1 MSEEFETD
9 KLKPE
14 FRSAGLVDA
23 EMQGMNFRGYAAVFD
38 SPWNKSLIERMG
50 YVESI
55 ARGAFRKALTAV
67 KNGDYNVPLTWQHD
81 RNAVLAT
88 TRSGNL
94 SLREDGKGLLVEAR
108 LPDTTLGRDVREMI
122 ERGDVRGMSYGI
134 ESMRQD
140 SNVSRKNGVMHR
152 SIANVRRLI
161 DTTLTWEPTY
171 DETTVEL
178 RSLSGFTA
186 LPLQALI
193 GGSEEQTDD
202 AASESSSLVVSP
214 YQGRMADVL
223 INELEKGG
231 WPL

>member
-1 MSEEFETD
+1 ME
-9 KLKPE
+9 E
-14 FRSAGLVDA
+14 FRSAGLLDA

-38 SPWNKSLIERMG
+38 SPWNQALIERMG

-55 ARGAFRKALTAV
+55 ARGAFRKALGAV

-81 RNAVLAT
+81 RNSVLAT
-88 TRSGNL
+88 TKSGNL

-134 ESMRQD
+134 ESLRED
-140 SNVSRKNGVMHR
+140 SNLSRKNGVMHR
-152 SIANVRRLI
+152 SIANVRRLL

-178 RSLSGFTA
+178 RNLSGFTA
-186 LPLQALI
+186 LPLQALV

-202 AASESSSLVVSP
+202 AAEEIPPFVASP
-214 YQGRMADVL
+214 YRGRMADVL